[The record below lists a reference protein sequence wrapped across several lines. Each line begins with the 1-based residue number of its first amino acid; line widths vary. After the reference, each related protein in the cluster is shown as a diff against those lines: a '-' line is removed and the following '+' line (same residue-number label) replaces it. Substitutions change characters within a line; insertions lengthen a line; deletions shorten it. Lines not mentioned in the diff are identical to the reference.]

1 MTAAQNWPWPRWIA
15 HRGGGY
21 AAPENTLSG
30 ILLAAFSG
38 LKMVEFD
45 VKLSQD
51 GIPFLLHDD
60 TLDRT
65 TNGTGK
71 AADMPWKALS
81 QLDAGSAFDPRFDE
95 DTLPSLAEV
104 ATVLR
109 DHGLAANVE
118 IKPCA
123 GREAETGRIVA
134 TACAQHFARAAL
146 PPLLSSFSE
155 AALLAAQAAAPTL
168 PRGLLLADWPD
179 DWLARAQRVG
189 ATVLNVAHDHLTPDR
204 IAAIHAAGLAVM
216 AWTVNDAATAN
227 ALLAAG
233 VAGLCTDDLDLARG

>member
-38 LKMVEFD
+38 LKMVEFG

-118 IKPCA
+118 IKPCL
-123 GREAETGRIVA
+123 GREAETGHIVA
-134 TACAQHFARAAL
+134 TACAQHFARTAL
-146 PPLLSSFSE
+146 PPLLSSFSSRSR
-155 AALLAAQAAAPTL
+155 PVSR
-168 PRGLLLADWPD
+168 PSRRP
-179 DWLARAQRVG
+179 
-189 ATVLNVAHDHLTPDR
+189 
-204 IAAIHAAGLAVM
+204 HAA
-216 AWTVNDAATAN
+216 TR
-227 ALLAAG
+227 LAAG
-233 VAGLCTDDLDLARG
+233 GLA